1 MFEPMMEMSDD
12 AVIKVVGVGGGGG
25 NAVEHMVRESIE
37 GVEFISI
44 NTDAQALRKTSVN
57 TVIQIGGDI
66 TKGLGAGANPQVGRD
81 AALEDRDR
89 IKEVLTGADMVFIA
103 AGMGGGTGTG
113 AAPVIAEVAKEL
125 GVLTVAVVTK
135 PFSFE
140 GKKRL
145 AFAEQGIEE
154 LSKHVDSLIT
164 IPNEKLLK
172 VLGRGIT
179 LLEAFASANDVLKNA
194 VQGIAELI
202 TRPGMINVD
211 FADVRTVMS
220 EMGHAM
226 MGSGVAKGE
235 DRAEEAAEMA
245 ISSPLLEDIDLA
257 GARGVLVNITAG
269 LDMRLDEFE
278 TVGNT
283 VKAFASD
290 NATVVIGT
298 SLDPDMADEIRVTVV
313 ATGIGNERKPDIT
326 LVAGGKAKVAPAAQ
340 PAQTQTPIP
349 QAAQV
354 KVEEKPAQPLQEKP
368 QVTTQ
373 PSSPA
378 TGTATNQNAA
388 PKQEKESGY
397 LDIPAFLRRQAD

>member
-1 MFEPMMEMSDD
+1 
-12 AVIKVVGVGGGGG
+12 
-25 NAVEHMVRESIE
+25 MVRESIE
-37 GVEFISI
+37 GVEFISV
-44 NTDAQALRKTSVN
+44 NTDAQALRKTSVSS
-57 TVIQIGGDI
+57 VIQIGGDI

-81 AALEDRDR
+81 AALEDRER

-140 GKKRL
+140 DKKRL

-172 VLGRGIT
+172 VLGRGVT

-226 MGSGVAKGE
+226 MGSGIAKGE
-235 DRAEEAAEMA
+235 DRAEEAAETA

-298 SLDPDMADEIRVTVV
+298 SLDPDMTDEIRVTVV
-313 ATGIGNERKPDIT
+313 ATGIGTERKPDIT
-326 LVAGGKAKVAPAAQ
+326 LVAGGKAKVAATPQPQVAAQ
-340 PAQTQTPIP
+340 
-349 QAAQV
+349 AAP
-354 KVEEKPAQPLQEKP
+354 KVEEKVAQPLQEKTEVKP
-368 QVTTQ
+368 QVKPQPTTS
-373 PSSPA
+373 PVSSG
-378 TGTATNQNAA
+378 TGASQSAA
-388 PKQEKESGY
+388 PKAEKESGY